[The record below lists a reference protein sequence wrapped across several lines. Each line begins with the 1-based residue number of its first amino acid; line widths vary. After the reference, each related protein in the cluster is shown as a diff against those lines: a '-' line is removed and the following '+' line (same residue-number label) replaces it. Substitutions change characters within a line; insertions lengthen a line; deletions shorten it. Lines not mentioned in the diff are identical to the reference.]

1 MLSYACV
8 ITEAW
13 KKNRSI
19 ICQNQP
25 LRGTNMSKSVLE
37 NLIEVIIIFTITT
50 GFMLALGWAADK
62 EKELGIHGQ
71 SSASIGEK

>member
-1 MLSYACV
+1 
-8 ITEAW
+8 
-13 KKNRSI
+13 
-19 ICQNQP
+19 
-25 LRGTNMSKSVLE
+25 MSKSVLE